1 MSSTYVVGQR
11 RRVWVN
17 LIDVAEN
24 YAHVDQPRPDN
35 RNELGGG
42 RKGGGI
48 RFGFGLLSKRISI
61 NYILS

>member
-35 RNELGGG
+35 RNDRKSDEVGGGEELGS
-42 RKGGGI
+42 
-48 RFGFGLLSKRISI
+48 GLVYYQSEFR
-61 NYILS
+61 